1 MGRNFEINLGD
12 EGTGGLGDW
21 ETGGLGEINGILT
34 SATPKSQI
42 PNPNSPQAGTLE
54 TVFRQSRCIS
64 SSFILGFMSPTA
76 ELLLVFVLILV
87 NGVFV
92 MSEMAIVSVRK
103 IRLQQLANHGDSRA
117 RLALDLAQ
125 TPDRF
130 LPTVQVGITL
140 MAILSGARGES
151 AISRVLAPLLA
162 NVVPSQYIKP
172 IASTI
177 AIGVITYLTIVI
189 GELVPKQIAL
199 NSPERLARLVARP
212 IDLMAKLSLPI
223 TYALTGSTR
232 FVVKLLGIRPSESPE
247 VTEEEIKVMIEQGT
261 ETGMFEESEQDM
273 VQGVLSLGDRKIG
286 ALMTPRPDI
295 TWIDIE
301 DSVSVTR
308 QKIMDSDYSRLPV
321 CEGELD
327 RVLGVIHVADLLS
340 QTLRGEELNLTTSLR
355 QPLFIP
361 ESTRGLKVL
370 EQFKKFGTHIAM
382 VVDEYGVIQG
392 LVTMHDLLE
401 EIVGDITDIYEPEE
415 PQIIERDDGS
425 WLLDGMLSIEQF
437 LEQFEL
443 PENAI
448 DRGNYHTLGGFTIMQ
463 LGKIPTSGE
472 SFEWRHLRLE
482 IVDMDGKRVDKVL
495 VEPMELRE
503 NSGQL

>member
-1 MGRNFEINLGD
+1 
-12 EGTGGLGDW
+12 
-21 ETGGLGEINGILT
+21 
-34 SATPKSQI
+34 
-42 PNPNSPQAGTLE
+42 
-54 TVFRQSRCIS
+54 
-64 SSFILGFMSPTA
+64 MSPTA

-103 IRLQQLANHGDSRA
+103 IRLQQLANHGDNRA

-151 AISRVLAPLLA
+151 AISRILAPLLAKA
-162 NVVPSQYIKP
+162 NVVPSQYSEP
-172 IASTI
+172 IASVVAI
-177 AIGVITYLTIVI
+177 ATITYLTIVI
-189 GELVPKQIAL
+189 AELVPKQIAL
-199 NSPERLARLVARP
+199 NSPERIARMVARP

-223 TYALTGSTR
+223 TYALSGSTR

-301 DSVSVTR
+301 DSIAITR
-308 QKIMDSDYSRLPV
+308 EKIMDSDYSRLPV

-340 QTLRGEELNLTTSLR
+340 QTLRGEELNLTVSLR

-415 PQIIERDDGS
+415 PQIIEREDGS

-463 LGKIPTSGE
+463 LGKIPVSGE

-495 VEPMELRE
+495 VESVESMEMRE

>member
-1 MGRNFEINLGD
+1 
-12 EGTGGLGDW
+12 
-21 ETGGLGEINGILT
+21 
-34 SATPKSQI
+34 
-42 PNPNSPQAGTLE
+42 
-54 TVFRQSRCIS
+54 
-64 SSFILGFMSPTA
+64 MSLTA
-76 ELLLVFVLILV
+76 ELLLVFVLILF
-87 NGVFV
+87 NALFV
-92 MSEMAIVSVRK
+92 MSEMAIVSARK
-103 IRLQQLANHGDSRA
+103 VRLQQSANQGDRRAGIALGLAM
-117 RLALDLAQ
+117 

-151 AISRVLAPLLA
+151 AISRLLTPPLEQLL
-162 NVVPSQYIKP
+162 PREYSEP
-172 IASTI
+172 IASAL
-177 AIGVITYLTIVI
+177 AIVLLTYLTLIV

-199 NSPERLARLVARP
+199 NSPEKIASFFAIPIDLLARLSTPLIFV
-212 IDLMAKLSLPI
+212 LSH
-223 TYALTGSTR
+223 STN
-232 FVVKLLGIRPSESPE
+232 FVVKLFGIKRSTQPE

-273 VQGVLSLGDRKIG
+273 VQGVLSLGDLKIG

-295 TWIDIE
+295 TWINIE
-301 DSVSVTR
+301 DPIAITR
-308 QKIMDSDYSRLPV
+308 EKIIDSDYSRLPV

-340 QTLRGEELNLTTSLR
+340 QTLKGEEINLTASLS

-392 LVTMHDLLE
+392 LVTMHDLFE
-401 EIVGDITDIYEPEE
+401 EIFGDITDFNEEPEE
-415 PQIIERDDGS
+415 PQIIQREDGS
-425 WLLDGMLSIEQF
+425 WLLDGMLSIEELLDQF
-437 LEQFEL
+437 DI
-443 PENAI
+443 PESAV
-448 DRGNYHTLGGFTIMQ
+448 DRGNYHTLGGFAIMQ

-472 SFEWRHLRLE
+472 YFVWRKLRFE

-495 VEPMELRE
+495 VELSEIAEEHQEYDR
-503 NSGQL
+503 N